1 MPAEPPVFRLHEGS
15 LPLLVSMPHDGTAIP
30 ADLREDFR
38 DCARKVPDTDWH
50 ISTLYDFAAAL
61 GASLLVPG
69 YSRYV
74 VDLNR
79 PADGSALYPG
89 LVETGLCPIFSFAG
103 EPLYRAGREPD
114 AQAVAA
120 RRERYWQPYH
130 VALRDELARLQALHG
145 QVLLWEAHSI
155 RSEVP
160 MLFAGRLPDLNL
172 GTADG
177 ASCGAPLR
185 QALVDCLRTQSEF
198 SWVIDARFKGGYITR
213 HYGQPAQGIHAVQLE
228 LAQLTYMDEQTA
240 RYDALR
246 AGRLRVTLER
256 LLAVALATISYK
268 D

>member
-1 MPAEPPVFRLHEGS
+1 MPAEPPVSRLQQGS
-15 LPLLVSMPHDGTAIP
+15 LPLLISMPHDGTAIP
-30 ADLREDFR
+30 ADLREDFC
-38 DCARKVPDTDWH
+38 DSARKVPDTDWH
-50 ISTLYDFAAAL
+50 ISTLYDFAATL

-79 PADGSALYPG
+79 PADGGALYPG
-89 LVETGLCPIFSFAG
+89 RVETGLCPTFSFAG
-103 EPLYRAGREPD
+103 DPLYRAGREPD

-120 RRERYWQPYH
+120 RCERYWQPYH

-177 ASCGAPLR
+177 ASCSARLR
-185 QALVDCLRTQSEF
+185 QALTDCLSTQSEF
-198 SWVIDARFKGGYITR
+198 NWVVDGRFKGGHITR
-213 HYGQPAQGIHAVQLE
+213 HYGRPAQGVHAVQLE
-228 LAQLTYMDEQTA
+228 LAQVTYMDEQTL

-246 AGRLRVTLER
+246 AGRLCVILER
-256 LLAVALATISYK
+256 LLAVAVSTISYK

>member
-1 MPAEPPVFRLHEGS
+1 
-15 LPLLVSMPHDGTAIP
+15 
-30 ADLREDFR
+30 
-38 DCARKVPDTDWH
+38 
-50 ISTLYDFAAAL
+50 
-61 GASLLVPG
+61 
-69 YSRYV
+69 
-74 VDLNR
+74 
-79 PADGSALYPG
+79 
-89 LVETGLCPIFSFAG
+89 
-103 EPLYRAGREPD
+103 
-114 AQAVAA
+114 VAA